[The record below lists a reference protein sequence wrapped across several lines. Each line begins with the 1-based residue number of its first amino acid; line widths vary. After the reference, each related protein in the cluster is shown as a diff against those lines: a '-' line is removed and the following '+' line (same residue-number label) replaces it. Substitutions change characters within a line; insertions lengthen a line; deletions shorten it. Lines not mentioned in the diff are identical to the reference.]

1 MVPIGSRDGH
11 PIISIIRIVFS
22 AVLIIIVHNL
32 CAICAKLRLIT
43 TLNIGHGKSFRLH
56 LCHIFIIFSIED
68 SQAIV
73 LHPDKLMRAI
83 IHIKVTS
90 SNMSMT
96 IIRMARI
103 CFYRITN
110 RYTIRFNASTMV
122 NIPTSTYKRALIC
135 RIIRRR
141 NLIIRR
147 TICIR
152 TRMDQ
157 QIFTICRNRRIRMN
171 RYTIR
176 TQHRHNTG

>member
-1 MVPIGSRDGH
+1 MIMIPISSRDGH
-11 PIISIIRIVFS
+11 PVITIIRIVFN
-22 AVLIIIVHNL
+22 ALVIIKVHNL

-43 TLNIGHGKSFRLH
+43 TLNIGHGESFRLH
-56 LCHIFIIFSIED
+56 LRHVFIFFSVENG
-68 SQAIV
+68 QAII
-73 LHPDKLMRAI
+73 LFPNELMSAV

-110 RYTIRFNASTMV
+110 RYTIRFNANTVV

-152 TRMDQ
+152 TP
-157 QIFTICRNRRIRMN
+157 IN
-171 RYTIR
+171 
-176 TQHRHNTG
+176 

>member
-11 PIISIIRIVFS
+11 PVIPIIRIVFS

-32 CAICAKLRLIT
+32 CAICTELRLIT
-43 TLNIGHGKSFRLH
+43 TLYIAHGESFRFH
-56 LCHIFIIFSIED
+56 LRHIFIFFSVEN
-68 SQAIV
+68 SQAII
-73 LHPDKLMRAI
+73 LFPNELMSAV

-110 RYTIRFNASTMV
+110 RYTIRFNANTVV

-152 TRMDQ
+152 TP
-157 QIFTICRNRRIRMN
+157 IN
-171 RYTIR
+171 
-176 TQHRHNTG
+176 